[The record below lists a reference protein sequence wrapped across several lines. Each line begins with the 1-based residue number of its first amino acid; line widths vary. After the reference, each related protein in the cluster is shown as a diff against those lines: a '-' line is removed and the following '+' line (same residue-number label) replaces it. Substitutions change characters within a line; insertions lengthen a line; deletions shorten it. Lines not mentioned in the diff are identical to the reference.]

1 MTEIRGR
8 VYIVNSSK
16 RERERK
22 GLELTSSFLTQC
34 AAGSVLIIEIGRIV
48 KSTLI
53 SIMEFVYHLSIPK
66 VAIPKQK
73 NPNK

>member
-1 MTEIRGR
+1 
-8 VYIVNSSK
+8 VNSSK
-16 RERERK
+16 GERERK

-48 KSTLI
+48 KSTSI
-53 SIMEFVYHLSIPK
+53 SIMVFLYYLCIPK
-66 VAIPKQK
+66 NAKPKQR